1 MGKPAKRKNLSRK
14 CLDEAGAE
22 NPKAVPNLSKIALE
36 ISQRCSAL
44 PDLDTREPDQIL
56 GYEENGLFD

>member
-1 MGKPAKRKNLSRK
+1 MDKHAKRTNLSRK
-14 CLDEAGAE
+14 GVDEAGAE
-22 NPKAVPNLSKIALE
+22 NPKAVPNLSKIVLG

-56 GYEENGLFD
+56 DYGENGLFD